1 MELEPLSRALSKLS
15 DIRPA
20 KHELRQL
27 DAIRAVASACER
39 QIESFL
45 GKIWEFDRNFE
56 VCDAQ
61 DNRYKCSAVVCSVP
75 GFEGWCQKV
84 EEYVGQPCSDHQ
96 YTSGIPNF
104 VSTVSTY

>member
-39 QIESFL
+39 QLESFL
-45 GKIWEFDRNFE
+45 SKISEFERDLG

-61 DNRYKCSAVVCSVP
+61 DNRYKWFGRSMQCT
-75 GFEGWCQKV
+75 WL
-84 EEYVGQPCSDHQ
+84 
-96 YTSGIPNF
+96 
-104 VSTVSTY
+104 